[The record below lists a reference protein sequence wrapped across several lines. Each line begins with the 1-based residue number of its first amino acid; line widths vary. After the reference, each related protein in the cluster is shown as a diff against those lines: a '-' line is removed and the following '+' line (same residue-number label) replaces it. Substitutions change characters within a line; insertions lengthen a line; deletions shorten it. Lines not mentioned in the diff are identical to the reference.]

1 MDEIKEFQSGPR
13 TQQKRFLT
21 FRLEQQVYA
30 LPAENVSEVI
40 EVPPVARV
48 PQAPPGLLGIAN
60 LRGAILPLVSLR
72 GLLGVVDAVSYS
84 SSRAIVL
91 AGNPPAAVAVDAVH
105 ALVSIEVDRIEAQP
119 IKLGAGAHER
129 LTGAFQS
136 NNGTVKVLD
145 IQVMLDTA
153 FAARALPVR
162 PQARAREIMVRNTTT
177 ATDLDAEVLITF
189 DVAGGEYALPLNAV
203 EEILPAPEALTAM
216 PDMDTSVRGMM
227 AFRGQL
233 LPLLSLRSLLGAS
246 AFEEETGLKKIIV
259 TTVRGALVGLVA
271 DRTRAIVTAERALIE
286 PMPTVLAARI
296 GGETKISAIY
306 RGENGRR
313 LISIISPEQLF
324 REDVMR
330 RLDAER
336 GATSAKDATIEG
348 TVSDERKFLVFRL
361 GDDEFGL
368 PIDAVDEVARVPEAI
383 TRVPKTPK
391 FLEGIVNLRG
401 DVLPVVDQRRRF
413 DMPKLEHGETR
424 RLIVV
429 RTARHRAGLIVDS
442 VSEVLRCPA
451 DAIEATPELT
461 EDTTRLVSGVVNLKS
476 AGRIVLLLEP
486 AELLTRAEHSLLDS
500 FKPSLG

>member
-1 MDEIKEFQSGPR
+1 MDEIKEFQTGPR
-13 TQQKRFLT
+13 TQQQRFLT

-30 LPAENVSEVI
+30 LPAESVSEVI
-40 EVPPVARV
+40 HVPAVARV

-72 GLLGVVDAVSYS
+72 GLLGGVDAVSCS
-84 SSRAIVL
+84 TSRAIVL

-105 ALVSIEVDRIEAQP
+105 ALISIEVDRIEAHRVQ
-119 IKLGAGAHER
+119 LGASAHER
-129 LTGAFQS
+129 LTGAFQTAS
-136 NNGTVKVLD
+136 GTVKVLD

-153 FAARALPVR
+153 FAARALQVR
-162 PQARAREIMVRNTTT
+162 PQARAREIMAPTTTT
-177 ATDLDAEVLITF
+177 ASDLGAEVLITF
-189 DVAGGEYALPLNAV
+189 DVAGGEFALPLNTV
-203 EEILPAPEALTAM
+203 EEIVPAPEAMTAM
-216 PDMDTSVRGMM
+216 ADMDGPVRGMM

-233 LPLLSLRSLLGAS
+233 LPLLSLRVLLGVS
-246 AFEEETGLKKIIV
+246 AFEETGLEKIIV
-259 TTVRGALVGLVA
+259 TTVRGAFVGLVA
-271 DRTRAIVTAERALIE
+271 DRARDIVTAERALIE

-306 RGENGRR
+306 RGKNGRR

-336 GATSAKDATIEG
+336 GATPAKDTAIEG
-348 TVSDERKFLVFRL
+348 SVGDEKKFLVFRL
-361 GDDEFGL
+361 GGDEFGL
-368 PIDAVDEVARVPEAI
+368 PIVAVDEVARVPETI

-391 FLEGIVNLRG
+391 FLEGVVNLRG

-413 DMPKLEHGETR
+413 DMPKLEHGENR

-451 DAIEATPELT
+451 EAIEATPDLT
-461 EDTTRLVSGVVNLKS
+461 EDTTRLVCGVVNLKNV
-476 AGRIVLLLEP
+476 GRIVLLLEP
-486 AELLTRAEHSLLDS
+486 AELLTRAEHGLLDS
-500 FKPSLG
+500 FKPSLE

>member
-1 MDEIKEFQSGPR
+1 MDEIKESQTGPR
-13 TQQKRFLT
+13 IQQQRFLT

-30 LPAENVSEVI
+30 LPAESVSEVI
-40 EVPPVARV
+40 HVPAVARV
-48 PQAPPGLLGIAN
+48 PQAPPALLGIAN
-60 LRGAILPLVSLR
+60 LRGAIVPLVSLR
-72 GLLGVVDAVSYS
+72 GLLGVVDAASYS
-84 SSRAIVL
+84 TSRAIVL

-105 ALVSIEVDRIEAQP
+105 ALVSIEVDRIEAHQV
-119 IKLGAGAHER
+119 KLGGGAHER
-129 LTGAFQS
+129 LTGAFQTAS
-136 NNGTVKVLD
+136 GTVKVLD

-153 FAARALPVR
+153 FAKRALPVR
-162 PQARAREIMVRNTTT
+162 LQARAREIMAPNTTT
-177 ATDLDAEVLITF
+177 APDLGVEMLITF
-189 DVAGGEYALPLNAV
+189 DVAGGEFALPLNVV
-203 EEILPAPEALTAM
+203 EEIVPAPEALTAM
-216 PDMDTSVRGMM
+216 PDMDAPVRGMM

-233 LPLLSLRSLLGAS
+233 LPLLSLRGLLGAS
-246 AFEEETGLKKIIV
+246 ASEEETGLEKIIV

-271 DRTRAIVTAERALIE
+271 DRARAIVTAERALIE

-313 LISIISPEQLF
+313 LISIISPDQLF
-324 REDVMR
+324 QEDVMR

-336 GATSAKDATIEG
+336 GAAPAKDTAIEG
-348 TVSDERKFLVFRL
+348 SGRGERELLVFRL
-361 GDDEFGL
+361 GGDEFGL
-368 PIDAVDEVARVPEAI
+368 PIDAVDEVARVPEKI

-391 FLEGIVNLRG
+391 FLEGVVNLRG

-413 DMPKLEHGETR
+413 DMPKLERGENR

-451 DAIEATPELT
+451 EAIEATPNLT
-461 EDTTRLVSGVVNLKS
+461 EDTTRLVCGVVNLKS

-486 AELLTRAEHSLLDS
+486 AELLTRAEHGILDS